1 MEDIMKQCSL
11 DHFIESL
18 RPWLD
23 NNYIRNVV
31 IDKKG
36 HVTFTFMDGIKDT
49 YQITGCDKAYVK
61 KVCKEISMRGI
72 PVKEL

>member
-1 MEDIMKQCSL
+1 MEDTMKQCSL
-11 DHFIESL
+11 NNFTESF

-36 HVTFTFMDGIKDT
+36 NVTFTFMDGIKDT
-49 YQITGCDKAYVK
+49 YQITNCDKAQIR
-61 KVCKEISMRGI
+61 KVCKELSDRGV
-72 PVKEL
+72 PVRDL